1 MTSCICLG
9 PKRAGKTHLLKA
21 LQDPDSIDETSYS
34 MPTIGTG
41 IYRIHF
47 PTKSPNGDKPRPPP
61 PPTDG
66 AAQVNIPHGGK
77 NLPKSIQILEIGG
90 SMAPLWRQY
99 FEDVKKLIYVVDT
112 SNLCQISAAGVL
124 FYSILT
130 EPRLQKVKILLVLAK
145 MDYSYRQMRNEA
157 LLMLQMSKLQKQ
169 IRQQV
174 TIVEASA
181 VTKVGLDPIYDWL
194 QRP

>member
-1 MTSCICLG
+1 VMSCICLG

-21 LQDPDSIDETSYS
+21 LQEPDSIDETSYS

-47 PTKSPNGDKPRPPP
+47 PEKSPNGDKPRPPA
-61 PPTDG
+61 DAA
-66 AAQVNIPHGGK
+66 AAQAAPPAKHA
-77 NLPKSIQILEIGG
+77 PKFIQVLEIGG
-90 SMAPLWRQY
+90 SMAPLWRQSQY
-99 FEDVKKLIYVVDT
+99 FEDVKKLIYVVDA

-130 EPRLQKVKILLVLAK
+130 EPRLQKVKILLVLTK

-169 IRQQV
+169 IRQQL
-174 TIVEASA
+174 TIAEASA
-181 VTKVGLDPIYDWL
+181 VTKVGLDTIYEWL
-194 QRP
+194 KRP

>member
-1 MTSCICLG
+1 MLLICV
-9 PKRAGKTHLLKA
+9 RSQ
-21 LQDPDSIDETSYS
+21 LQVRKEAQIKCSF
-34 MPTIGTG
+34 TI
-41 IYRIHF
+41 
-47 PTKSPNGDKPRPPP
+47 
-61 PPTDG
+61 
-66 AAQVNIPHGGK
+66 
-77 NLPKSIQILEIGG
+77 NLI
-90 SMAPLWRQY
+90 
-99 FEDVKKLIYVVDT
+99 
-112 SNLCQISAAGVL
+112 AGVL

-130 EPRLQKVKILLVLAK
+130 EPRLQKVKILLVLTK

-181 VTKVGLDPIYDWL
+181 VTKVGLSTIYDWL

>member
-1 MTSCICLG
+1 MSCICLG
-9 PKRAGKTHLLKA
+9 PKRSGKTHLLKA
-21 LQDPDSIDETSYS
+21 LQEPDSIDETSYS

-47 PTKSPNGDKPRPPP
+47 PTKSPNSDKPKPPP
-61 PPTDG
+61 ADG
-66 AAQVNIPHGGK
+66 STQAHHHGGK
-77 NLPKSIQILEIGG
+77 KHLPKSIQILEIGG

-181 VTKVGLDPIYDWL
+181 VTKVGLDPIYEWL
-194 QRP
+194 QWP

>member
-1 MTSCICLG
+1 MSSCICLG
-9 PKRAGKTHLLKA
+9 PKRAGKTHLLMA
-21 LQDPDSIDETSYS
+21 LQDPDSIDSTSYS

-41 IYRIHF
+41 IYRINF
-47 PTKSPNGDKPRPPP
+47 PVQSPAGDSNPNK
-61 PPTDG
+61 
-66 AAQVNIPHGGK
+66 H
-77 NLPKSIQILEIGG
+77 LPKSIQILEIGG

-130 EPRLQKVKILLVLAK
+130 EPRLQKVNILLVLSK

-181 VTKVGLDPIYDWL
+181 VTKVGLDEIYQWL

>member
-1 MTSCICLG
+1 MWWMPLTCVRSQLRVRRTNNTKY
-9 PKRAGKTHLLKA
+9 PFT
-21 LQDPDSIDETSYS
+21 ID
-34 MPTIGTG
+34 
-41 IYRIHF
+41 
-47 PTKSPNGDKPRPPP
+47 
-61 PPTDG
+61 
-66 AAQVNIPHGGK
+66 
-77 NLPKSIQILEIGG
+77 
-90 SMAPLWRQY
+90 
-99 FEDVKKLIYVVDT
+99 LIT
-112 SNLCQISAAGVL
+112 GVL

-130 EPRLQKVKILLVLAK
+130 EPRLQKVKILLVLTK

-181 VTKVGLDPIYDWL
+181 VTKVGLSTIYEWL

>member
-47 PTKSPNGDKPRPPP
+47 PTKSPNSDKPKPPP
-61 PPTDG
+61 ADG
-66 AAQVNIPHGGK
+66 SAQSANIPHGGK

-130 EPRLQKVKILLVLAK
+130 EPWLQKVKILLVLAK